1 MESIKPEEFKEL
13 IKDNNIQEEIIFEQ
27 ITDNSLKDMAELQK
41 IFPHWTRENA
51 IKKMRNTISGK
62 DMRFIIRKNG
72 AIIAHLK
79 INSRKGIHEHI
90 VEMTSLFVK
99 PEERKKGFATKLIS
113 FSLSKLP
120 KKVKLVTLA
129 VDSKNKKA
137 INLYKKFGMKKYGL
151 LKKGSKIK
159 GVFVNNYL
167 MVKEFK

>member
-79 INSRKGIHEHI
+79 INSRK
-90 VEMTSLFVK
+90 
-99 PEERKKGFATKLIS
+99 R
-113 FSLSKLP
+113 LP
-120 KKVKLVTLA
+120 QR
-129 VDSKNKKA
+129 
-137 INLYKKFGMKKYGL
+137 I
-151 LKKGSKIK
+151 
-159 GVFVNNYL
+159 
-167 MVKEFK
+167 